1 MNLNKNLHINVKKK
15 VQMNVWKISCNFS
28 GHPKAQLTQVEGDL
42 FEECQVS
49 AGEIWC
55 LSAAELI
62 LGVH

>member
-1 MNLNKNLHINVKKK
+1 MHINVNKI

-42 FEECQVS
+42 FEERQVS

-55 LSAAELI
+55 LSAADLI
-62 LGVH
+62 LCVH